1 MVTILLIGDDT
12 CLAFGNIVVSA
23 GATTVV
29 LLENAAQHLPH
40 IIICAKYY
48 PSICYILSY
57 NLQHII
63 VQYVTY
69 IISVQSGKY
78 YGPFCNRSHQT
89 S

>member
-40 IIICAKYY
+40 IILQFASYYLTICLM
-48 PSICYILSY
+48 LSY
-57 NLQHII
+57 KLLHFILQFTTYYHINL
-63 VQYVTY
+63 
-69 IISVQSGKY
+69 
-78 YGPFCNRSHQT
+78 
-89 S
+89 